1 MTADLRRQVLTVL
14 IFIVTIAVNG
24 AAVGIPLGGKTT
36 GELSDLYP
44 VPIVPASYV
53 FAIWSVI
60 YTLLLAYTIYQAL
73 PGRREDPVLRRLG
86 WLPALSGV
94 LNALW
99 VVLWQLQEAAPTV
112 LLTVPVMVALL
123 LTLIACWARM
133 REPQAGPVPRGQGW
147 LVALP
152 FSVYLGWITVATI
165 ANVTQMLWTVLGRPE
180 TVVLG
185 GPVWGAIILGVGLA
199 IATPIVLRGR
209 DVAYGIVIVWAYTGI
224 VAKQTAAAS
233 PPEAAIAVAAAGA
246 AWIAVCCLVVV
257 VRAFPGARG
266 AAATA

>member
-1 MTADLRRQVLTVL
+1 
-14 IFIVTIAVNG
+14 
-24 AAVGIPLGGKTT
+24 
-36 GELSDLYP
+36 
-44 VPIVPASYV
+44 
-53 FAIWSVI
+53 
-60 YTLLLAYTIYQAL
+60 
-73 PGRREDPVLRRLG
+73 
-86 WLPALSGV
+86 
-94 LNALW
+94 
-99 VVLWQLQEAAPTV
+99 
-112 LLTVPVMVALL
+112 
-123 LTLIACWARM
+123 M